1 MCLVNMT
8 YLAAKSQSCADHGE
22 LGLGPQLCSCTLPP
36 HFSSCWYKQTQ
47 PLACLLIAQ
56 STLHITAR
64 RSWQFMPINM
74 TANVTITCEAFNV
87 KEVLLLFA
95 ADGKLA
101 LYPLQTNL
109 DSKSANL
116 HGECMFN
123 AAQTLLFMGQDF

>member
-1 MCLVNMT
+1 
-8 YLAAKSQSCADHGE
+8 
-22 LGLGPQLCSCTLPP
+22 
-36 HFSSCWYKQTQ
+36 
-47 PLACLLIAQ
+47 
-56 STLHITAR
+56 
-64 RSWQFMPINM
+64 MPINM
-74 TANVTITCEAFNV
+74 TANVTITCEALNV

-116 HGECMFN
+116 HGDCMFN